1 MWLLRLGVWQ
11 VLCVGFLGL
20 CASWY
25 FASVWLGHRFLGLC
39 GFGGFGWCFWF
50 LVGDVWIVRF
60 AVGFCGGFWVS
71 PVVDGIA
78 GAFCAVCGL
87 GWRLCDVGF

>member
-1 MWLLRLGVWQ
+1 M
-11 VLCVGFLGL
+11 GFLGL

-60 AVGFCGGFWVS
+60 AVVL
-71 PVVDGIA
+71 V
-78 GAFCAVCGL
+78 
-87 GWRLCDVGF
+87 VGFGFRRWLMVLLVLSVRFVAWVGGCVMLDFDGVV